1 MNAPSISIKPASEPV
16 EYTCKAYVC
25 DEETRELFEESFK
38 DASWQNTTVN
48 DGGIKEGVRR
58 LAVEDSP
65 EFLIIDLSECEDP
78 RTEISALAEVCEPGI
93 TVLAIGTINDVGLY
107 RDLLGS
113 GIQDYLVKPLTPA
126 MIGEALAYAE
136 ATLSQDM
143 ANENNDES
151 KKRFCTF
158 IGVRG
163 GVGAT
168 TLATS
173 IAYHVSMNHKRNV
186 AFLDLDIHFGAAALT
201 FDLEPG
207 RGLCDAIENPGRVDS
222 LFIERATIKQN
233 ERLSIL
239 GAEAPI
245 HDPTPADGTALT
257 HLQSE
262 LFGSFDF
269 VAVDMPRAMVTSH
282 GHLLTQDTDIVLVSD
297 LSLVGAR
304 DTIRLLQYFKEHAAK
319 AEVHLVLNKVSAA
332 ASEMTKSDFEQSV
345 ERKVDLVLPLDTKHA
360 IEASKKGE
368 SVIQATG
375 TCKLSMAIK
384 KLSERVSESAAVS
397 ENQSILSKLGLS
409 DVLKSKK
416 SKAA

>member
-16 EYTCKAYVC
+16 DFICRGYFC
-25 DEETRELFEESFK
+25 DADTKQLFEDALK
-38 DASWQNTTVN
+38 DANWQNASVE
-48 DGGIKEGVRR
+48 DGGVQEAARR

-65 EFLIIDLSECEDP
+65 EFLIIDLSESEDP
-78 RTEISALAEVCEPGI
+78 RLEVSALAEVCEPGI
-93 TVLAIGTINDVGLY
+93 TVLAIGTVNDVGLY

-113 GIQDYLVKPLTPA
+113 GIQDYLVKPLSAA
-126 MIGEALAYAE
+126 MIGEALSYAE
-136 ATLSQDM
+136 ATLTQE
-143 ANENNDES
+143 NEEEEAEAMP
-151 KKRFCTF
+151 KRFCTF

-168 TLATS
+168 TVATS
-173 IAYHVSMNHKRNV
+173 IAYHVSTGHRRNA

-245 HDPTPADGTALT
+245 SNETPVDATALS
-257 HLQSE
+257 HLQTE
-262 LFGSFDF
+262 LSTGFDF
-269 VAVDMPRAMVTSH
+269 VGVDMPRNMLTDY

-297 LSLVGAR
+297 LSLIGAR
-304 DTIRLLQYFKEHAAK
+304 DTIRLLQYFKENAPKAK
-319 AEVHLVLNKVSAA
+319 VHLVVNKVTNSAA
-332 ASEMTKSDFEQSV
+332 EMTKADFEQSID
-345 ERKVDLVLPLDTKHA
+345 RKIDIVLPLDHKHA

-368 SVIQATG
+368 SILQASG
-375 TCKLSMAIK
+375 TCKLSTGIK
-384 KLSERVSESAAVS
+384 KLALRLSEPAV
-397 ENQSILSKLGLS
+397 EQEKQNLLAKIGLGEMM
-409 DVLKSKK
+409 KSKK
-416 SKAA
+416 PKAA

>member
-1 MNAPSISIKPASEPV
+1 MNAPSISIKPASEPID
-16 EYTCKAYVC
+16 YVVKGFFC
-25 DEETRELFEESFK
+25 DEETKTLFE
-38 DASWQNTTVN
+38 DALTDANWQNSTVF
-48 DGGIKEGVRR
+48 DGGADEAARR

-65 EFLIIDLSECEDP
+65 EFLIIDLSETEDP
-78 RTEISALAEVCEPGI
+78 RVAVSALAEVCEPGI
-93 TVLAIGTINDVGLY
+93 TVLAVGTINDVGLY

-113 GIQDYLVKPLTPA
+113 GIQDYLVKPLSAA
-126 MIGEALAYAE
+126 MIGEALSYAE
-136 ATLSQDM
+136 ATLSQE
-143 ANENNDES
+143 AEHDEPEEMP
-151 KKRFCTF
+151 KRFCTF

-173 IAYHVSMNHKRNV
+173 IAYHVSTGHKRKA

-245 HDPTPADGTALT
+245 NNETPVDATALS
-257 HLQSE
+257 HLQTE
-262 LFGSFDF
+262 LFTGFEF
-269 VAVDMPRAMVTSH
+269 VAVDMPRAMLRDY

-304 DTIRLLQYFKEHAAK
+304 DTIRLLQFFKEHAPK
-319 AEVHLVLNKVSAA
+319 ATVHLVVNKVTNAIT
-332 ASEMTKSDFEQSV
+332 EMTKADFEQSV
-345 ERKVDLVLPLDTKHA
+345 DRKVDVMLPLDQKHA

-368 SVIQATG
+368 SIMQVSG
-375 TCKLSMAIK
+375 TCKLSAGMK
-384 KLSERVSESAAVS
+384 KLALRLSEPVPEAEKRGLFE
-397 ENQSILSKLGLS
+397 KLGLS
-409 DVLKSKK
+409 NMFKAKNA
-416 SKAA
+416 KAA

>member
-1 MNAPSISIKPASEPV
+1 MNAPSISIKPATDPI
-16 EYTCKAYVC
+16 EYTCKAYIS
-25 DEETRELFEESFK
+25 DEETRLLFEESFK
-38 DASWQNTTVN
+38 DAAWQNTTVS
-48 DGGIKEGVRR
+48 DGGIQEAVRR

-65 EFLIIDLSECEDP
+65 EFLIIDLSSCDDP
-78 RTEISALAEVCEPGI
+78 RTDISALAEVCEPGI
-93 TVLAIGTINDVGLY
+93 TVLAIGTINDVSLY

-126 MIGEALAYAE
+126 MVGEALAYAE
-136 ATLSQDM
+136 ATLSQDL
-143 ANENNDES
+143 AAAEEDETQ
-151 KKRFCTF
+151 KRFCTF
-158 IGVRG
+158 VGVRG

-173 IAYHVSMNHKRNV
+173 VAYHVSTSHKRNV

-233 ERLSIL
+233 ERLAIL

-262 LFGSFDF
+262 LFTSFDF
-269 VAVDMPRAMVTSH
+269 VAVDMPRAMLTTH

-304 DTIRLLQYFKEHAAK
+304 DTIRLLQYFKEHAPK
-319 AEVHLVLNKVSAA
+319 ATVHLVLNKVSAA

-345 ERKVDLVLPLDTKHA
+345 ERKVDMVIPLDTKHA

-375 TCKLSMAIK
+375 TCKLSQAIK
-384 KLSERVSESAAVS
+384 KLTDRVSDTAATA
-397 ENQSILSKLGLS
+397 ENQSLLAKLGLS

-416 SKAA
+416 TKAA